1 VYIIVVEN
9 MHIIV
14 DEISNCTYKTLTL
27 TQSQHCQSLAQAAD
41 KQVVLALALAIG
53 TLPPLNKLS
62 RPRLR
67 GRVAT
72 E

>member
-1 VYIIVVEN
+1 

-41 KQVVLALALAIG
+41 KQVVFALALALAIE
-53 TLPPLNKLS
+53 TLPPPKKVITPS
-62 RPRLR
+62 P
-67 GRVAT
+67 
-72 E
+72 